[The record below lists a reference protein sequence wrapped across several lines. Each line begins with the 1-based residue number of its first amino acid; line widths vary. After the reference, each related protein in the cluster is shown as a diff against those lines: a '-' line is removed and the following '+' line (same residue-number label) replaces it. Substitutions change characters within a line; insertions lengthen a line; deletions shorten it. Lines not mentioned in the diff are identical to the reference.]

1 MRGTAWTA
9 KEDALLKQF
18 AGQKTAEELAVI
30 IGRPKNGVHHRIK
43 KLGLNGYLRGEYNQ
57 NAKLSSVHAQMIV
70 VLKDAGFT
78 TNEIHS
84 VFNDVCLFT
93 ICDVAAARTW
103 RQPL

>member
-1 MRGTAWTA
+1 MRGPAWSA
-9 KEDALLKQF
+9 EEDALLKQF
-18 AGQKTAEELAVI
+18 AGKKTAAELSVI

-43 KLGLNGYLRGEYNQ
+43 KLGLNGYLQGEHHK
-57 NAKLSSVHAQMIV
+57 NAKLSAVHAQMIV

-93 ICDVAAARTW
+93 ICDIAAARTW
-103 RQPL
+103 REPL

>member
-1 MRGTAWTA
+1 MRGQAWTT
-9 KEDALLKQF
+9 KEDRLLKQF
-18 AGQKTAEELAVI
+18 AGKKTAEELSVI
-30 IGRPKNGVHHRIK
+30 IGRSKHGVHHRIN
-43 KLGLNGYLRGEYNQ
+43 KLGLNGYLRGEHHK
-57 NAKLSSVHAQMIV
+57 NAKVSSVHAQMIV

-103 RQPL
+103 REPL

>member
-1 MRGTAWTA
+1 MRGQPWTTD
-9 KEDALLKQF
+9 EDKLLKRF
-18 AGQKTAEELAVI
+18 AGKKTAEELSMI
-30 IGRPKNGVHHRIK
+30 IGRPKNGVHHRMK

-57 NAKLSSVHAQMIV
+57 NAKLSRVHAQMIV

-103 RQPL
+103 R